1 LQDIYKVSIVNIKLC
16 GVRDVDW
23 CGGKTLHQMSSTT
36 QSDWSETYDK
46 YIEFRLDNGDKI
58 VITEEKFLENHYEK

>member
-1 LQDIYKVSIVNIKLC
+1 MSIVNIKMF
-16 GVRDVDW
+16 GSRDVDW

-36 QSDWSETYDK
+36 ELDWSETYDK

-58 VITEEKFLENHYEK
+58 IVTEEQFLENYYGKQ

>member
-1 LQDIYKVSIVNIKLC
+1 
-16 GVRDVDW
+16 
-23 CGGKTLHQMSSTT
+23 MSSTT

-58 VITEEKFLENHYEK
+58 IITEEQFLENYYGKQ